1 MARVSAFQAE
11 GRRFESGLPL
21 QSGSRHS
28 SSTKN
33 HFRFDM
39 TATEEVGFTVELW
52 RRESKKARSVSIR
65 SLPPYGV
72 EIVVPK
78 GLSHKIVTRIVK
90 QNSQYINQKL
100 CDIKNRNFDIKPSN
114 IFIPASSEAFS
125 VIYRNPSMENSE
137 LTETNGTIILNEP
150 KERVSLV
157 TNSKLLQHWLQGKAV
172 SILGKAV
179 ETISNKLNIPY
190 NKIKIG
196 SRKSIWG
203 SCSYKKNI
211 NLNRNLVFLE
221 LGLIEYVVTH
231 ELCHIHEMN
240 HSKQFWS
247 LLNESLPGSKKLQKQ
262 LKSDAN
268 SSIPSW
274 ALI

>member
-21 QSGSRHS
+21 QLCSRHS
-28 SSTKN
+28 RSTNN

-39 TATEEVGFTVELW
+39 TATEELKFTVEFW
-52 RRESKKARSVSIR
+52 WRESKKARSISIR

-78 GLSHKIVTRIVK
+78 GLSHKFVTKIVE

-114 IFIPASSEAFS
+114 IFFPATNKGFN
-125 VIYRNPSMENSE
+125 VIYCNPSVENSS
-137 LTETNGTIILNEP
+137 LRETNETIILNEP
-150 KERVSLV
+150 KERVSLI
-157 TNSKLLQHWLQGKAV
+157 TNSKLLQQWLQSKAT
-172 SILGKAV
+172 SILEKVV
-179 ETISNKLNIPY
+179 EAKSEKLNIPY
-190 NKIKIG
+190 NQIKIG

-211 NLNRNLVFLE
+211 SLNRNLVFLE
-221 LGLIEYVVTH
+221 LSLIEYVVTH

-247 LLNESLPGSKKLQKQ
+247 LLKELLPGYQKLQKQ
-262 LKSDAN
+262 LKSDVN
-268 SSIPSW
+268 SSVPSW

>member
-21 QSGSRHS
+21 QPCSKHS
-28 SSTKN
+28 SSTNN

-39 TATEEVGFTVELW
+39 TATEEVDFTVELW
-52 RRESKKARSVSIR
+52 RRESKKARSISIR

-78 GLSHKIVTRIVK
+78 GLSHKTVTRIVK

-100 CDIKNRNFDIKPSN
+100 CDIKNRNFDIKPSH
-114 IFIPASSEAFS
+114 IFIPATSEAIN
-125 VIYRNPSMENSE
+125 VIYCTPSMENSA
-137 LTETNGTIILNEP
+137 LTEANGTIILDDP

-157 TNSKLLQHWLQGKAV
+157 TNSKLLQQWLQGKAV
-172 SILGKAV
+172 SILEKAV

-221 LGLIEYVVTH
+221 PSLIDYVVTH

-268 SSIPSW
+268 KSIPSW

>member
-21 QSGSRHS
+21 QHWSRHS
-28 SSTKN
+28 SSINN
-33 HFRFDM
+33 HFRFYM
-39 TATEEVGFTVELW
+39 TATEEVDFTVELW
-52 RRESKKARSVSIR
+52 RRESKKARSISIR

-114 IFIPASSEAFS
+114 IFIPATSEAIN
-125 VIYRNPSMENSE
+125 VIYCTPSMENSA
-137 LTETNGTIILNEP
+137 LTEANGTIILDDP

-157 TNSKLLQHWLQGKAV
+157 TNSKLLQQWLQSKAV

-221 LGLIEYVVTH
+221 PSLIEYVVTH

-262 LKSDAN
+262 LKSDAI

>member
-21 QSGSRHS
+21 QPCSKHS
-28 SSTKN
+28 SSTN
-33 HFRFDM
+33 NYFRFYM
-39 TATEEVGFTVELW
+39 TATEEVDFTVEFW
-52 RRESKKARSVSIR
+52 RRESKKARSISIR

-78 GLSHKIVTRIVK
+78 GLSHKFVTKIIN
-90 QNSQYINQKL
+90 QNEHYINQKL
-100 CDIKNRNFDIKPSN
+100 DDIKNRNFDIKPSN
-114 IFIPASSEAFS
+114 IFLPATSKVFDVTYLESGAEDFS
-125 VIYRNPSMENSE
+125 
-137 LTETNGTIILNEP
+137 LKETNETIILKKP
-150 KERVSLV
+150 KERVSLI
-157 TNSKLLQHWLQGKAV
+157 TNSKLLQQWLQIKAV
-172 SILGKAV
+172 SILEKAV
-179 ETISNKLNIPY
+179 ETNSKKLNIPY

-221 LGLIEYVVTH
+221 PSLIEYVVTH
-231 ELCHIHEMN
+231 ELCHILEMN

>member
-1 MARVSAFQAE
+1 
-11 GRRFESGLPL
+11 
-21 QSGSRHS
+21 
-28 SSTKN
+28 
-33 HFRFDM
+33 M
-39 TATEEVGFTVELW
+39 TATEEVDFTVELW
-52 RRESKKARSVSIR
+52 RRESKKARSISIR

-78 GLSHKIVTRIVK
+78 GLSHKIVTRIVR

-114 IFIPASSEAFS
+114 IFIPAASEAIN
-125 VIYRNPSMENSE
+125 VIYCNPSTENSE
-137 LTETNGTIILNEP
+137 LTETNGTIILDDP

-157 TNSKLLQHWLQGKAV
+157 TNSKLLQQWLQGKAV

-179 ETISNKLNIPY
+179 ETNSNKLNIPY

-221 LGLIEYVVTH
+221 PSLIDYVVTH

-268 SSIPSW
+268 KSIPSW

>member
-1 MARVSAFQAE
+1 
-11 GRRFESGLPL
+11 
-21 QSGSRHS
+21 
-28 SSTKN
+28 
-33 HFRFDM
+33 M
-39 TATEEVGFTVELW
+39 TATEEVGFTVEFW
-52 RRESKKARSVSIR
+52 RRKSKKARSISIR

-78 GLSHKIVTRIVK
+78 GLSHKFVTKIIN
-90 QNSQYINQKL
+90 QNKQYINQKL
-100 CDIKNRNFDIKPSN
+100 DDIKNRNFDI
-114 IFIPASSEAFS
+114 
-125 VIYRNPSMENSE
+125 NPSHIFLPATNKVFTITYLESWTE
-137 LTETNGTIILNEP
+137 DFSLKETNETIMLKEP
-150 KERVSLV
+150 KEKVSLI
-157 TNSKLLQHWLQGKAV
+157 TNSKLLQQWLQSKAV
-172 SILGKAV
+172 SILEKAV
-179 ETISNKLNIPY
+179 ETNSKKLNIPY

-221 LGLIEYVVTH
+221 PSLIKYVVTH

-247 LLNESLPGSKKLQKQ
+247 LLNELLPGSQTLQKQ
-262 LKSDAN
+262 LKSTAN